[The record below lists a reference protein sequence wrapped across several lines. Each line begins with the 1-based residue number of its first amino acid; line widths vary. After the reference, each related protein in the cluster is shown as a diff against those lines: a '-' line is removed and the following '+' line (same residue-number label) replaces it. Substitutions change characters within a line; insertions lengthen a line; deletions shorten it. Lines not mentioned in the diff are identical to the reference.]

1 MTLRVKLSV
10 LAAPIPLR
18 IMLGVIFIWAGLG
31 KIIPVMQVEGEQ
43 AATLANMG
51 AIHAPAPAGGPAPAT
66 GQAPTAPTAAD
77 FSQPVEVR
85 RVMMLAVML
94 HDAANPVAKEGSPPP
109 RRIWPKFLAGG
120 RSPVVLAWMVA
131 LTELLGGC
139 FVLVGLLT
147 RVAAFGLVTV
157 MLGAMWLAVIGPAVQ
172 SGQTGFLGLLPNYGV
187 WEGEKWTTLCYQ
199 FALLSA
205 ALSLL
210 LSGPGIAA
218 LDNLLFRRKG
228 AEAD

>member
-1 MTLRVKLSV
+1 MTLRLKLAV

-31 KIIPVMQVEGEQ
+31 KIVPVMQLSGEQ

-51 AIHAPAPAGGPAPAT
+51 AIHAPAPAGGQTPAGT
-66 GQAPTAPTAAD
+66 VYTAAD
-77 FSQPVEVR
+77 FPEGFEAR
-85 RVMMLAVML
+85 RLMMLALML
-94 HDAANPVAKEGSPPP
+94 QHAANPAPKEGGPAP

-147 RVAAFGLVTV
+147 RLSAAGLVGV
-157 MLGAMWLAVIGPAVQ
+157 MLGAMWLAEIGPAVQ
-172 SGQTGFLGLLPNYGV
+172 AGQTGFLGLLPNYGV
-187 WEGEKWTTLCYQ
+187 WEGEKWTHLCYQ
-199 FALLSA
+199 FALFA
-205 ALSLL
+205 ASLSLA
-210 LSGPGIAA
+210 LSGPGLAA

-228 AEAD
+228 ADAD

>member
-51 AIHAPAPAGGPAPAT
+51 AIHAPAPAS
-66 GQAPTAPTAAD
+66 GQAAGTVSTAAD
-77 FSQPVEVR
+77 FTQPVEVR
-85 RVMMLAVML
+85 RLMMLAVML

-147 RVAAFGLVTV
+147 RVAATGIACV

-172 SGQTGFLGLLPNYGV
+172 SGQTGFLGLLPDYGV
-187 WEGEKWTTLCYQ
+187 WEGEKWMGLCYQ
-199 FALLSA
+199 FALLA
-205 ALSLL
+205 AAVSLV